1 MAEDTGR
8 EGRMEIREGARQS
21 RDDSKKNQR
30 VSEMAGIG
38 GNRRG
43 EWGRRGERRGRVG
56 VLWAEGRGGMRRF
69 ETRVRGGIQEQ
80 FSVSHR
86 LSDCEITPIKNSARR
101 RESLIHHEVFGF
113 HHHASISIAPCLCE
127 PEQLDSKRSQ
137 KNNCDMHGSRNIA
150 NGTVPEQYEE
160 LWRELRCCQPKFCR

>member
-8 EGRMEIREGARQS
+8 EGGMEIREGARQS

-69 ETRVRGGIQEQ
+69 ETRVRGGIQE
-80 FSVSHR
+80 
-86 LSDCEITPIKNSARR
+86 L
-101 RESLIHHEVFGF
+101 
-113 HHHASISIAPCLCE
+113 
-127 PEQLDSKRSQ
+127 
-137 KNNCDMHGSRNIA
+137 
-150 NGTVPEQYEE
+150 
-160 LWRELRCCQPKFCR
+160 